1 MVKKAG
7 RPGGETTRQRI
18 IEATL
23 ETLRKEGFA
32 EASSR
37 AIARTGAFNPALI
50 FYHFGSLDDL
60 LLAALDSTSS
70 ARLERYR
77 DAIGGAETV
86 EDLLSAA
93 AAVYEE
99 DRDSGHM
106 TVVAQM
112 IAASIAKPELAP
124 AMVSR
129 LEPWIDLAEDGLAKV
144 LDRIDVPELVPVR
157 ELAYAFVTF
166 YLGVNLLTHLD
177 EDRARTDA
185 LFARLGSLAP
195 LLAGLEPPGTSSAGG
210 NEVAR

>member
-1 MVKKAG
+1 VVKKAG
-7 RPGGETTRQRI
+7 RPGGEATRQRI
-18 IEATL
+18 IEAAIAALATD
-23 ETLRKEGFA
+23 GFA

-37 AIARTGAFNPALI
+37 AIARTGGFNPALI
-50 FYHFGSLDDL
+50 FYHFGSLDEL
-60 LLAALDSTSS
+60 LLAALDSTSAS
-70 ARLERYR
+70 WLERYR
-77 DAIGGAETV
+77 QAIGDANTIE
-86 EDLLSAA
+86 ELLNAA

-129 LEPWIDLAEDGLAKV
+129 MEPWIDLAEEGLGKA
-144 LDRIDVPELVPVR
+144 LTRIEAPDLVPVR

-185 LFARLGSLAP
+185 LFERLRSLTP
-195 LLAGLEPPGTSSAGG
+195 LLAQLERP
-210 NEVAR
+210 ARRSE